1 MSTEAPPAPPR
12 RDWRRHPLLKRLPL
26 LVLVVGGF
34 ALWDATKVPERELVW
49 RLEGPGW
56 AQVRGLELQLLG
68 EGDEVLK
75 REERYFSGPPPA
87 ELVMP
92 LSLREGR
99 YRVRVF
105 VRTAQERLPPRVESL
120 TVGDSERVEHA
131 LWLSARR

>member
-1 MSTEAPPAPPR
+1 MSAELPPAPAR

-68 EGDEVLK
+68 QGEEVLK
-75 REERYFSGPPPA
+75 REERFFSGPPPA
-87 ELVMP
+87 ELMTK
-92 LSLREGR
+92 LALREGR

-105 VRTAQERLPPRVESL
+105 VRTAQESLSPRVESL
-120 TVGDSERVEHA
+120 TVGESERVEHP

>member
-1 MSTEAPPAPPR
+1 MSEEAPHAPPR

-34 ALWDATKVPERELVW
+34 ALWDATKVPERELAW

-68 EGDEVLK
+68 QGDEVLK
-75 REERYFSGPPPA
+75 REERFFSGPPPS
-87 ELVMP
+87 VVVTP
-92 LSLREGR
+92 LALREGR

-105 VRTAQERLPPRVESL
+105 ARTAEGPLPTRVESL
-120 TVGDSERVEHA
+120 TVGGSERVEHP